1 MTKQGFHPMVIL
13 WSSYGDPMV
22 RVLFGS
28 YLSLI
33 LGLYGVAGRYTR
45 PTRGWSRWSTKNQK
59 KCKFICIYE
68 KNIVILQ
75 PEVRELTFTNIK
87 S

>member
-22 RVLFGS
+22 RVSFVS

-33 LGLYGVAGRYTR
+33 LGLYGVEGRYTR
-45 PTRGWSRWSTKNQK
+45 ATRGWSRWSKKNQK

-75 PEVRELTFTNIK
+75 PKVKE
-87 S
+87 

>member
-22 RVLFGS
+22 SGLFES
-28 YLSLI
+28 YFSLI

-45 PTRGWSRWSTKNQK
+45 PAKGWSRWSK
-59 KCKFICIYE
+59 KIRKVQIYLH
-68 KNIVILQ
+68 I
-75 PEVRELTFTNIK
+75 
-87 S
+87 

>member
-22 RVLFGS
+22 RVLFES

-45 PTRGWSRWSTKNQK
+45 PAKGWSRWNKKNQK

-75 PEVRELTFTNIK
+75 PKVKE
-87 S
+87 

>member
-33 LGLYGVAGRYTR
+33 LGLYGVEGRYTR
-45 PTRGWSRWSTKNQK
+45 ATKGWSKWCK
-59 KCKFICIYE
+59 KIRKVQIYLH
-68 KNIVILQ
+68 I
-75 PEVRELTFTNIK
+75 
-87 S
+87 